1 MSAPADPVWQ
11 HNAELAEGLF
21 QLCGHPAHLASY
33 APAPEAPEE
42 DWLVD
47 ADAIVTHV
55 EVNERHGVGVLLKR
69 VFRGYER
76 LIVIRSHDHYGGDQ
90 DFGEVRL
97 RIGHDNTARP
107 AVFRK
112 VLEEMKRHTAA
123 RVLSVPYYA
132 DDVRNAIALRAI
144 YGAKLCTWLM
154 DDQNIYANGIP
165 DELMAELLRESS
177 LRLAI
182 SPELAAAYGEKYG
195 CPVWLMPPVV
205 DRAHILRE
213 LRPPPEPGPER
224 PWGVVVGN
232 VWGRRWLELLRATV
246 RGSGI
251 TLRWYSR
258 DYFRFVAG
266 DRESLAR
273 DSISIPEG
281 PPLGDEELIG
291 VLRVAPF
298 AAVPSGTLDESDDR
312 RFIAR
317 MSLPSRIPFILATSH
332 TPVLVLGD
340 RRTAAARFVLEA
352 GVGLVCP
359 YERGAFQAAVGRILR
374 PDVNLAMRQRALE
387 LAPVFS
393 NEGAAEWIWQSLQR
407 GAPADDRFEKLMAGM
422 QPRSAT
428 IEERR

>member
-1 MSAPADPVWQ
+1 MSAPDDPVWQ
-11 HNAELAEGLF
+11 RNAELAGRLF
-21 QLCGHPAHLASY
+21 ELCGCPAEAASHV
-33 APAPEAPEE
+33 PAPGPTEG

-69 VFRGYER
+69 VFRGRGR
-76 LIVIRSHDHYGGDQ
+76 LIVIRSQDHYGGAQ
-90 DFGEVRL
+90 DFGELRL
-97 RIGHDNTARP
+97 RIGHDKTSRP
-107 AVFRK
+107 AVFRR
-112 VLEEMKRHTAA
+112 VLQEMERHTAA
-123 RVLSVPYYA
+123 RILCVPYYA

-154 DDQNIYANGIP
+154 DDQNIYASGIP
-165 DELMAELLRESS
+165 DDLMAELLRESS

-195 CPVWLMPPVV
+195 CRVWLMPPVV

-213 LRPPPEPGPER
+213 LRPPPEPGREK
-224 PWGVVVGN
+224 PWGVIVGN
-232 VWGRRWLELLRATV
+232 VWGRRWLEFLRATV
-246 RGSGI
+246 RASGI

-258 DYFRFVAG
+258 DYFRFIAG

-273 DSISIPEG
+273 DSIWIPEG
-281 PPLGDEELIG
+281 PPLGDEDLIG
-291 VLRVAPF
+291 VLRGAPF
-298 AAVPSGTLDESDDR
+298 VAVPSGTLDESDDR

-359 YERGAFQAAVGRILR
+359 YARGPFQAAVERIMR
-374 PDVNLAMRQRALE
+374 PEVNLAMRQKALD

-393 NEGAAEWIWQSLQR
+393 DEGAAEWIWQSLAR
-407 GAPADDRFEKLMAGM
+407 GAPVDDRFEKLMAGM